1 MATQRSGICGPAANA
16 TGGVEAGTSGGMA
29 APAPGAVVADVSG
42 RVAASTH
49 GGMPSRVVRNI
60 AGNAVCR
67 IVGRIAGSLTGATIG
82 ILFGTVL
89 FGCANSSSLPQAA
102 SQAAPAPNVFAS
114 QPEADS
120 PTSLTPAGGADA
132 GVAYPITNP
141 ASPDLAGA
149 ATAFATRNA
158 IYEPVRFADLPGWS
172 TDNVGDAWDAFKR
185 SCTVLGTKA
194 GWSAPCA
201 QSHWVDAHDAAAI
214 RGFFEQNF
222 TVYQIRNVDK
232 TTRGVLTGYYEPTLN
247 GNRKYR
253 RPYVYPIY
261 GVPRDMLFLDQRRLP
276 PTARNTAIA
285 ARIENHTVIPLSSVS
300 TSNLQGVYALELRDS
315 VPDIRDKKLRLR
327 LDGNRIVPY
336 YSRAEIE
343 HGRLNAPVLAYV
355 DDPAMLY
362 SMQLQGAGRIR
373 LPDGSILRLAYAE
386 QNGFAFIPPVASAKG
401 GGKKIRVRGVEMD
414 IDIEEDASSPGAAGN
429 EATDNTVAKPSG
441 MLAGD
446 DAPQSSLLRDAGNG
460 DAATST
466 TTTTTAA
473 GADNGGDEPAS
484 PLLRGFNLARTAQPA
499 VHPARASASGT
510 LSGNTSANSGAV
522 ARTASSPPPMPD
534 PADAPALSG
543 KSPISYLF
551 ATTDPS
557 YVFFKAIPDSPTGPI
572 GALGVPLSAGRSAAI
587 DPRTTPLG
595 APVFVGVSK
604 GSAGNAPI
612 NRLVMAQDAGGAIRG
627 AVRADFFFGSG
638 PQAQMQAST
647 MKQPTEMWVLLPKGL
662 KIAAKESRIRVRGAP
677 IGPPPDCVV
686 SDPDLCVDDPR

>member
-1 MATQRSGICGPAANA
+1 MATQWSGFCGPAANA
-16 TGGVEAGTSGGMA
+16 IGGVEAGTSGGIA
-29 APAPGAVVADVSG
+29 APAVGGVVVDVSG
-42 RVAASTH
+42 RVAASAR
-49 GGMPSRVVRNI
+49 GGMFSRGVRKT
-60 AGNAVCR
+60 V
-67 IVGRIAGSLTGATIG
+67 GSLISATIG

-89 FGCANSSSLPQAA
+89 FGCANSPTPPQAA
-102 SQAAPAPNVFAS
+102 SQAAPASNVFAS

-141 ASPDLAGA
+141 ASPDLAGT

-172 TDNVGDAWDAFKR
+172 TDNVADAWDAFKR

-201 QSHWVDAHDAAAI
+201 QSHSVDARDAAAI

-247 GNRKYR
+247 GSRKYR

-276 PTARNTAIA
+276 PTALNTAIA
-285 ARIENHTVIPLSSVS
+285 ARIENHAVIPLSSVS
-300 TSNLQGVYALELRDS
+300 TGNLKGVYALELRDS

-336 YSRAEIE
+336 YSRSEIE
-343 HGRLNAPVLAYV
+343 HGRLNAPILAYV

-362 SMQLQGAGRIR
+362 SMQLQGAGKIR

-386 QNGFAFIPPVASAKG
+386 QNGFAFIPPVANAKG

-414 IDIEEDASSPGAAGN
+414 IDIEEDTSSPGAAGN
-429 EATDNTVAKPSG
+429 ETTDDTMAKPSG
-441 MLAGD
+441 TLASD

-460 DAATST
+460 DTTTT

-473 GADNGGDEPAS
+473 AADNDDEPAS
-484 PLLRGFNLARTAQPA
+484 PLLRGFNLAKTAQPA
-499 VHPARASASGT
+499 VHPARVSASGT
-510 LSGNTSANSGAV
+510 LSGNNNANSATV
-522 ARTASSPPPMPD
+522 ARTTSSPQPMQD
-534 PADAPALSG
+534 PADAPTLSG
-543 KSPISYLF
+543 KSPINYLF

-604 GSAGNAPI
+604 ASGGNAPI

-638 PQAQMQAST
+638 PQAQIQAST

-662 KIAAKESRIRVRGAP
+662 KIAAKDSRIRVRGAP
-677 IGPPPDCVV
+677 VEPPPDCVV